1 MEWEFVAPVII
12 MVVLTLTVG
21 GVLLLR
27 PIAKR
32 LGDIVEL
39 MLRGKQEGAE
49 GELRRMG
56 DLLENVDARMR
67 LLEERQDF
75 TERLLGAGDRAKDI
89 GSRCFDE
96 HHRLHYGSRSRSLY
110 PHLPRSSQS
119 RPCLP
124 RQHRPRKSAQ
134 ERPRPY
140 HPLARRRPTAGGIHR
155 ERFRPPPTS

>member
-32 LGDIVEL
+32 LGDIAEL
-39 MLRGKQEGAE
+39 MLREKREGAE

-75 TERLLGAGDRAKDI
+75 TERLLGSPDRAKEIVD
-89 GSRCFDE
+89 GPAS
-96 HHRLHYGSRSRSLY
+96 
-110 PHLPRSSQS
+110 PSSQ
-119 RPCLP
+119 
-124 RQHRPRKSAQ
+124 
-134 ERPRPY
+134 
-140 HPLARRRPTAGGIHR
+140 
-155 ERFRPPPTS
+155 